1 LDTNEKD
8 KIEKI
13 KKLNMMKM
21 QTKGDIK
28 EYNTQLNSLQ
38 QKKNYLLRFI
48 DLYKNKQLKST
59 NFEKVLTTRKDVDD
73 MLMLFVDDIVRK
85 DYKVSFNIDD
95 KIKLLNK
102 LQDDSLKETSALA
115 WPLYPIYKID
125 SYFGDK
131 NFEKQYGVPNR

>member
-8 KIEKI
+8 KLEKI
-13 KKLNMMKM
+13 RDLNLIKM
-21 QTKGDIK
+21 QTQNDIRD
-28 EYNTQLNSLQ
+28 YNTKLDSLQ

-48 DLYKNKQLKST
+48 DLYKNKQLKNN
-59 NFEKVLTTRKDVDD
+59 NFEKILTTRKDVDD
-73 MLMLFVDDIVRK
+73 MMMLFIDDISRK

-102 LQDDSLKETSALA
+102 MSDDSLKETSPLA
-115 WPLYPIYKID
+115 RPIYPIYKID

-131 NFEKQYGVPNR
+131 NFEKTF